1 MGKIGPSLMCADLG
15 RLIENIHQLDM
26 SGVDFYHFDIMDGN
40 FVPNITL
47 GPDLLKAL
55 RPHTDKPFDAH
66 LMVEEPER
74 FIELIAE
81 AGADMISIHSESKVH
96 LQRALQQIRSHGLKA
111 GVALNPST
119 PLCELDYV
127 MDCLDY
133 VCVMTVNPGFA
144 GQKFIPSTLRK
155 IKDLKQ
161 KIAREKPDISIEVD
175 GNISNAIIP
184 EVIYHGA
191 EMLVCGTSSV
201 FIPGQPLEH
210 SVRQVK
216 HLINRNRNSTDP
228 SIEEVNG

>member
-15 RLIENIHQLDM
+15 RLIEHIHRLDKAE
-26 SGVDFYHFDIMDGN
+26 VDFYHFDIMDGN

-81 AGADMISIHSESKVH
+81 AGANMISVHAESKVH
-96 LQRALQQIRSHGLKA
+96 LQRALQRIRSYGLKA

-119 PLCELDYV
+119 PLCMLDYV

-144 GQKFIPSTLRK
+144 GQKFIPSTMRK
-155 IKDLKQ
+155 IKDLK
-161 KIAREKPDISIEVD
+161 KR
-175 GNISNAIIP
+175 
-184 EVIYHGA
+184 
-191 EMLVCGTSSV
+191 
-201 FIPGQPLEH
+201 
-210 SVRQVK
+210 
-216 HLINRNRNSTDP
+216 STKRTWQ
-228 SIEEVNG
+228 SR

>member
-15 RLIENIHQLDM
+15 RLLENIHLLDQAE
-26 SGVDFYHFDIMDGN
+26 VDFYHFDIMDGN
-40 FVPNITL
+40 FVPNIAL
-47 GPDLLKAL
+47 GPDLLRAL

-96 LQRALQQIRSHGLKA
+96 LQRALQRIRSYGLKA

-119 PLCELDYV
+119 PLCMLDYV
-127 MDCLDY
+127 MDCMDY

-155 IKDLKQ
+155 IKDLRQ
-161 KIAREKPDISIEVD
+161 KIDRENPDISIEVD

-184 EVIYHGA
+184 EVISNGA
-191 EMLVCGTSSV
+191 EMLVCGTSSI

-216 HLINRNRNSTDP
+216 ALI
-228 SIEEVNG
+228 EQAG